1 MRTPV
6 GHWQKKYRH
15 RGPWHG
21 TSRYT
26 LGHNADTFMTTEG
39 FSFVPLAFF
48 PLDCRVPFHMI
59 KSLRPLLLASVVLP
73 LAFQAYAAPINTTLT
88 PKVQQALKAAK
99 VPDNALSL
107 VMLPLD
113 GPGTPT
119 IFNADVSVNPAS
131 TMKLVTT
138 YAALEMLGPTHQWK
152 TEFYTD
158 GTLSGGILNGNLYL
172 KGGGDPK
179 LNMEKL
185 WLLMRDL
192 RANGVQ
198 QITGDLVLD
207 RNYFVQPQLPEFD
220 DDGKDENRPFLV
232 KPDALMVNL
241 KALRFVARNDSG
253 RVLVSVEPPIAKIR
267 IDNQVK
273 ALSGKQCTGDV
284 RYNPVTQADG
294 SVIVTVG
301 GQLGDGCSSQTY
313 LSLLDHATY
322 TAGAVRAIWSELG
335 GSIQGKDR
343 LAVVPKDAKVLARAF
358 SPDLAEIIRDINKY
372 SNNTMAQ
379 QLFLSLG
386 AKYRNE
392 ADGDDAKAAQRV
404 VRQWLARKG
413 ITSPHLVME
422 NGSGLSRAERV
433 SAREMA
439 GLLQAAWK
447 SPYAAEFIS
456 SMPIA
461 GMDGTMRKRLKR
473 TAMSGEAHIKTGT
486 LNTVRAIA
494 GYSRDDNGNTWAVV
508 AILNDPQPF
517 GASSVLDQVLLDLYR
532 QPKLAGSAATR

>member
-1 MRTPV
+1 
-6 GHWQKKYRH
+6 
-15 RGPWHG
+15 
-21 TSRYT
+21 
-26 LGHNADTFMTTEG
+26 
-39 FSFVPLAFF
+39 
-48 PLDCRVPFHMI
+48 MI
-59 KSLRPLLLASVVLP
+59 KSLRPLFLASLFLP
-73 LAFQAYAAPINTTLT
+73 LAFGANAAPVNATLT
-88 PKVQQALKAAK
+88 PKVQQALKTNK
-99 VPDNALSL
+99 LQDDALSL
-107 VMLPLD
+107 VLLPLT
-113 GPGTPT
+113 GPGVPT
-119 IFNADVSVNPAS
+119 VFNADVSMNPAS

-158 GTLSGGILNGNLYL
+158 GTLNNGILQGNLYL

-207 RNYFVQPQLPEFD
+207 RNFFEQPQLPVFN
-220 DDGKDENRPFLV
+220 DDGNDENKPFLV

-253 RVLVSVEPPIAKIR
+253 KVLVSVEPPIASIR

-273 ALSGKQCTGDV
+273 AINAKQCTGDV

-294 SVIVTVG
+294 SVIVTVS
-301 GQLGDGCSSQTY
+301 GQLADGCNSQTY

-322 TAGAVRAIWSELG
+322 TAGAVRAIWKELG
-335 GSIQGKDR
+335 GSIQGQDR
-343 LAVVPKDAKVLARAF
+343 QASVPKGAKLLARAY

-386 AKYRNE
+386 AQFRTD

-404 VRQWLARKG
+404 IRQWLAKKG
-413 ITSPHLVME
+413 ITAPHLVME

-439 GLLQAAWK
+439 QMLQAAWK

-461 GMDGTMRKRLKR
+461 GKDGTMRKRLKT
-473 TAMSGEAHIKTGT
+473 TAMNGQAHIKTGT
-486 LNTVRAIA
+486 LNTVRAIS
-494 GYSRDDNGNTWAVV
+494 GFSRDSNGDTWAVV
-508 AILNDPQPF
+508 AILNDPRPW
-517 GASSVLDQVLLDLYR
+517 GASSILDQVLLDLYR
-532 QPKLAGSAATR
+532 QPAVANRTVSIAP

>member
-1 MRTPV
+1 
-6 GHWQKKYRH
+6 
-15 RGPWHG
+15 
-21 TSRYT
+21 
-26 LGHNADTFMTTEG
+26 
-39 FSFVPLAFF
+39 
-48 PLDCRVPFHMI
+48 MI
-59 KSLRPLLLASVVLP
+59 KSLRPLFLASLFLP
-73 LAFQAYAAPINTTLT
+73 LAFGANAAPVNATLS
-88 PKVQQALKAAK
+88 PKVQQALKTNK
-99 VPDNALSL
+99 LQDDALSL
-107 VMLPLD
+107 VLLPLT
-113 GPGTPT
+113 GPGVPT
-119 IFNADVSVNPAS
+119 VFNADVSMNPAS

-158 GTLSGGILNGNLYL
+158 GTLNNGILQGNLYL

-207 RNYFVQPQLPEFD
+207 RNFFEQPQLPVFN
-220 DDGKDENRPFLV
+220 DDGNDENKPFLV

-253 RVLVSVEPPIAKIR
+253 KVLVSVEPPIASIR

-273 ALSGKQCTGDV
+273 AINAKQCTGDV

-294 SVIVTVG
+294 SVIVTVS
-301 GQLGDGCSSQTY
+301 GQLADGSNSQTY

-322 TAGAVRAIWSELG
+322 TAGAVRAIWKELG
-335 GSIQGKDR
+335 GSIQGQDR
-343 LAVVPKDAKVLARAF
+343 QASVPKGAKLLARAY
-358 SPDLAEIIRDINKY
+358 SPALAEIIRDINKY

-386 AKYRNE
+386 AQFRTD

-404 VRQWLARKG
+404 IRQWLAKKG
-413 ITSPHLVME
+413 ITAPHLVME

-439 GLLQAAWK
+439 QMLQAAWK

-456 SMPIA
+456 SLPIA
-461 GMDGTMRKRLKR
+461 GKDGTMRKRLKT
-473 TAMSGEAHIKTGT
+473 TAMNGQAHIKTGT
-486 LNTVRAIA
+486 LNTVRAIS
-494 GYSRDDNGNTWAVV
+494 GFSRDSNGDTWAVV
-508 AILNDPQPF
+508 AILNDPRPW
-517 GASSVLDQVLLDLYR
+517 GASSILDQVLLDLYR
-532 QPKLAGSAATR
+532 QPAVANRAVSIAP

>member
-1 MRTPV
+1 
-6 GHWQKKYRH
+6 
-15 RGPWHG
+15 
-21 TSRYT
+21 
-26 LGHNADTFMTTEG
+26 
-39 FSFVPLAFF
+39 
-48 PLDCRVPFHMI
+48 MI
-59 KSLRPLLLASVVLP
+59 KSLRPLLLASLLLP
-73 LAFQAYAAPINTTLT
+73 LALPASTSAATINTALS
-88 PKVQQALKAAK
+88 PNVQKALKASK
-99 VPDNALSL
+99 LQGNALSL
-107 VMLPLD
+107 VMVPLN

-119 IFNADVSVNPAS
+119 LYNADVSVNPAS

-138 YAALEMLGPTHQWK
+138 YAALEMLGPNHQWK

-158 GTLSGGILNGNLYL
+158 GTLNGGILNGNLYL

-198 QITGDLVLD
+198 QVTGDLVLD
-207 RNYFVQPQLPEFD
+207 RSFFIKPQLPEFN
-220 DDGKDENRPFLV
+220 DDGNDKNKPFLV
-232 KPDALMVNL
+232 KPDSLLVNL
-241 KALRFVARNDSG
+241 KALRFVARNDAG
-253 RVLVSVEPPIAKIR
+253 RVRVSVEPPIANVR
-267 IDNQVK
+267 IENQVK
-273 ALSGKQCTGDV
+273 ALNSKQCTGGV
-284 RYNPVTQADG
+284 RYNPVPQPDG

-313 LSLLDHATY
+313 LALLDHATY
-322 TAGAVRAIWSELG
+322 TAGAVRAIWKELG

-343 LAVVPKDAKVLARAF
+343 LAPTPGSAKVLARAF

-386 AKYRNE
+386 AEFRNE

-404 VRQWLARKG
+404 VRQWLAKKG
-413 ITSPHLVME
+413 ITAPHLVME

-433 SAREMA
+433 SARELAAM
-439 GLLQAAWK
+439 LQAAWR
-447 SPYAAEFIS
+447 SPYSAEFIS

-461 GMDGTMRKRLKR
+461 GTDGTMRKRLKT
-473 TAMSGEAHIKTGT
+473 TAMAGEAHVKTGT

-494 GYSRDDNGNTWAVV
+494 GYSRDINGNTWAVV
-508 AILNDPQPF
+508 AILNDPKPW
-517 GASSVLDQVLLDLYR
+517 GASSILDQVLLDLYR
-532 QPKLAGSAATR
+532 QPKLPQTASVL

>member
-1 MRTPV
+1 
-6 GHWQKKYRH
+6 
-15 RGPWHG
+15 
-21 TSRYT
+21 
-26 LGHNADTFMTTEG
+26 
-39 FSFVPLAFF
+39 
-48 PLDCRVPFHMI
+48 MI
-59 KSLRPLLLASVVLP
+59 KSLRPLLLASLLLP
-73 LAFQAYAAPINTTLT
+73 LALPVTTHAATINTALS
-88 PKVQQALKAAK
+88 PNVQKALKASK
-99 VPDNALSL
+99 LQNDALSL
-107 VMLPLD
+107 VMIPLN

-119 IFNADVSVNPAS
+119 LYNADVSVNPAS

-138 YAALEMLGPTHQWK
+138 YAALEMLGPNHQWK

-198 QITGDLVLD
+198 QVTGDLVLD
-207 RNYFVQPQLPEFD
+207 RGFFVQPQLPEFN
-220 DDGKDENRPFLV
+220 DDGNDENKPFLV
-232 KPDALMVNL
+232 KPDSLLVNL
-241 KALRFVARNDSG
+241 KALRFVARNDGG
-253 RVLVSVEPPIAKIR
+253 RVLVSVEPPIASIR
-267 IDNQVK
+267 IENQVK
-273 ALSGKQCTGDV
+273 AVNSKQCAGGV
-284 RYNPVTQADG
+284 RYNPVSQPDG
-294 SVIVTVG
+294 SVTVTVG

-322 TAGAVRAIWSELG
+322 TAGAVRAIWKELG
-335 GSIQGKDR
+335 GSIQGQDR
-343 LAVVPKDAKVLARAF
+343 LAATPSNAKVLARAF

-386 AKYRNE
+386 AQFRNE

-404 VRQWLARKG
+404 VRQWLAKKG
-413 ITSPHLVME
+413 ITAPHLVME

-439 GLLQAAWK
+439 AMLQAAWR
-447 SPYAAEFIS
+447 SPYSAEFIS

-461 GMDGTMRKRLKR
+461 GTDGTMRKRLKT
-473 TAMSGEAHIKTGT
+473 TAMAGEAHVKTGT

-494 GYSRDDNGNTWAVV
+494 GYSRDINGNTWAVV
-508 AILNDPQPF
+508 AILNDPKPW

-532 QPKLAGSAATR
+532 QPKLPQTASVL